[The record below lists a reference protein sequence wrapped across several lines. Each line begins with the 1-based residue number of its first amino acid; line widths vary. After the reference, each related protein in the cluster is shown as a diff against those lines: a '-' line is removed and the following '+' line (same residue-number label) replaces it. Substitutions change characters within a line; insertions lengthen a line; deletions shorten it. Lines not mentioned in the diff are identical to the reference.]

1 MGQTNIDDGS
11 SVVGQR
17 IRPVKGVDKSKG
29 KPLYPADID
38 LPGMLWA
45 KILRSPHARAKILN
59 IDTSKA
65 EALPGVQ
72 AVITYKDVPK
82 DRFEA
87 KEGNEGLPILSDEV
101 RYVGDAVA
109 AVAAVDQ
116 FVADEA
122 SQLIK
127 VDYEVLPALFDP
139 EKALR
144 QDAPSFHSYGNVMY
158 GDWNSPSV
166 EYQRGNVE
174 EGLRT
179 ADVIIERVFKQS
191 STSGI
196 PMEPR
201 ACVAQWEGKKLTV
214 WDSSQRLFGVKQ
226 GLCQLLA
233 LEPDQVRVVTGHIGG
248 GFGVKECDRHSFIAP
263 LLAIKASKPV
273 KLWYSREDESLD
285 CYYRPGL
292 THRVKSGA
300 TKDGRLTVIEASTYY
315 DGGSW
320 AGFGGAEALNLAGAL
335 CSRVMD
341 LYHKCPN
348 VKWEIYCVRTN
359 HPKSGPVRGRSDVES
374 HFPIECILDEL
385 AEKIGMDPIDFKMKH
400 LLRAGDILEG
410 HLTIDILQ
418 QRGKKISSLGVEECI
433 DAGRKSIDW
442 DRRNKVPE
450 GGEGPK
456 KRGIGMAVA
465 THNSGSTQYYVSE
478 AKVDIDAEGQ
488 VRLLSGSTDQGSEQQ
503 TTLRQM
509 VAEVLRMP
517 IEAIGGISGDTD
529 VVPLEGGPIAS
540 RTVYAHGIAV
550 TRAAEAARIQLLQ
563 KGAELLGRR
572 PEEIEIRDGL
582 VAGKDNQDKGDK
594 SLPIGEVAKGCGGI
608 IHGEGRF
615 SPREEPL
622 VTQGFAATFAEVE
635 VDTET
640 GKVEVLRLISAN
652 DAGRAINPLVV
663 EGQIQGGGAQGIGI
677 ALMEG
682 VAYDP
687 PTGTMLNQW
696 FLDSGVPSILDLPD
710 VEPII
715 IEPWEPT
722 HPFGAKGCSEI
733 PVISVAPAIANAVY
747 NAIGKRIY
755 DLPLTPDKV
764 LKAIQEGAN
773 H

>member
-1 MGQTNIDDGS
+1 MGQANITDGS
-11 SVVGQR
+11 TVVGQR
-17 IRPVKGVDKSKG
+17 IRPVQGVDKTKG
-29 KPLYPADID
+29 KTIYPSDID

-65 EALPGVQ
+65 EALQGVE
-72 AVITYKDVPK
+72 AVITHKDVPK

-87 KEGNEGLPILSDEV
+87 KEGNEGLTILGDEV

-116 FVADEA
+116 NVAEEA
-122 SQLIK
+122 LQLIK
-127 VDYEVLPALFDP
+127 VDYEVLPALFEP
-139 EKALR
+139 EKALH
-144 QDAPSFHSYGNVMY
+144 QDAPTCHPYGNVMY
-158 GDWNSPSV
+158 GDWNSPTLA
-166 EYQRGNVE
+166 YRRGNVDD
-174 EGLRT
+174 GLGK
-179 ADVIIERVFKQS
+179 ADVIIEREFHQA

-201 ACVAQWEGKKLTV
+201 ACVAQWDGKKLTV

-226 GLCQLLA
+226 GLCQFFALA
-233 LEPDQVRVVTGHIGG
+233 PDQVRVITSNIGG
-248 GFGVKECDRHSFIAP
+248 GFGVKECDRHSFISP
-263 LLAIKASKPV
+263 LLAIKANKPV

-292 THRVKSGA
+292 THRIKAGA
-300 TKDGRLTVIEASTYY
+300 TKDGRLTAIQAKTYY
-315 DGGSW
+315 DGGAW
-320 AGFGGAEALNLAGAL
+320 AGFGGAEALNLAGAM

-341 LYHKCPN
+341 LYHKCPDIH
-348 VKWEIYCVRTN
+348 WEIYCVRTN
-359 HPKSGPVRGRSDVES
+359 HPKTGPVRGRSDVES

-385 AEKIGMDPIDFKMKH
+385 AEEIGMDPIEFKLKH
-400 LLRAGDILEG
+400 LLRAGDVLEG
-410 HLTIDILQ
+410 HLTVDILQ
-418 QRGKKISSLGVEECI
+418 QRGKTISSLGTEECV
-433 DAGRKSIDW
+433 DAGKKAIDW
-442 DRRNKVPE
+442 DRRNKAPDQ
-450 GGEGPK
+450 GEGPK

-478 AKVDIDAEGQ
+478 AKVDIDSEGR
-488 VRLLSGSTDQGSEQQ
+488 VSLLSGSTDQGSEQQ
-503 TTLRQM
+503 TTMRQM
-509 VAEVLRMP
+509 VAEVLRLPM
-517 IEAIGGISGDTD
+517 EAIGGISGDTE

-550 TRAAEAARIQLLQ
+550 TRAAQDARSQLLK
-563 KGAELLGRR
+563 KGAELLGQS
-572 PEEIEIRDGL
+572 PEEIELKEGL
-582 VAGKDNQDKGDK
+582 VSVKNKQGKG
-594 SLPIGEVAKGCGGI
+594 LTIGEVVKGCGGM

-635 VDTET
+635 VDTDT
-640 GKVEVLRLISAN
+640 GKVEVLRLVSAN

-663 EGQIQGGGAQGIGI
+663 EGQIQGGAAQGIGL

-696 FLDSGVPSILDLPD
+696 FLDSGVPSILDVPD

-733 PVISVAPAIANAVY
+733 SVISVAPAIANAIS
-747 NAIGKRIY
+747 NAIGERIY
-755 DLPLTPDKV
+755 DLPMTPDRV
-764 LKAIQEGAN
+764 LKAIQEGGN
-773 H
+773 R